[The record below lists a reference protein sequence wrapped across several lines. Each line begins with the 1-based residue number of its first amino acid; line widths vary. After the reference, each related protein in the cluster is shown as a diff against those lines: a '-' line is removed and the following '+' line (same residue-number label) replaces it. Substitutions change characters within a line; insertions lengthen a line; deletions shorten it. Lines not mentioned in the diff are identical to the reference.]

1 MQEIKIMGSLTK
13 SRILDKSNES
23 IARSSEP
30 TLRKVSKEITMK
42 KLVVYLVAVWVV
54 GCAYEVTQSISF
66 PVFKNPKKV
75 FHLISDDRI
84 LNEILC
90 DSIDRSQTGKCF
102 KEKEQDLST
111 YGSSIKKIRVNAEI
125 TDSSSDYFK
134 NMGKSLLTLTAGV
147 FITNSAQVKFSIQ
160 EDNLVSSRQIVSSG
174 QIGRW
179 GILPFYAGL
188 AATNFGTIFNTYRD
202 LEHLQKYCLRE
213 PIGKI
218 RKILEAEREEYC
230 KEYSVYLRDSFYKV
244 ETEFLETINKEN
256 ESEK

>member
-1 MQEIKIMGSLTK
+1 M
-13 SRILDKSNES
+13 
-23 IARSSEP
+23 
-30 TLRKVSKEITMK
+30 SKEITMK
-42 KLVVYLVAVWVV
+42 KLVVYLVALWVV
-54 GCAYEVTQSISF
+54 SCAYEVTQSVSF
-66 PVFKNPKKV
+66 PVSKNPRKTIQ
-75 FHLISDDRI
+75 LLSDDRV
-84 LNEILC
+84 LADILC

-102 KEKEQDLST
+102 RENEQDLSA
-111 YGSSIKKIRVNAEI
+111 YGSNIKKIRVNAEI

-134 NMGKSLLTLTAGV
+134 SMGKSLLTLTAGV

-160 EDNLVSSRQIVSSG
+160 DHNFLSSRQIVSSG

-188 AATNFGTIFNTYRD
+188 AATNFGTILNTYRD
-202 LEHLQKYCLRE
+202 PEHLQKYCLKE

-244 ETEFLETINKEN
+244 ETEFLETIGREK